1 MYVNRKYF
9 LAMDKNRI
17 KMVFTKL
24 RKGKPMTKSDYAI
37 LVIFGIVMVIAG
49 MNIDHMMVIQ

>member
-1 MYVNRKYF
+1 
-9 LAMDKNRI
+9 
-17 KMVFTKL
+17 
-24 RKGKPMTKSDYAI
+24 MTKSDYAI